1 MRHGSRGGH
10 SGHGDHSGHGGHGG
24 CRSGGR
30 RTGRGGRTAR
40 LLLAPL
46 VAALLLGAGPDGSGE
61 TVPLD
66 GDRPGEHLD
75 VTLTR
80 VVDPAGPAPAPGA
93 DRLVAVGL
101 RLENTGTVPY
111 EDSPAPAAHLLGTDG
126 ERFTGLSGATDVGP
140 ALPDTV
146 TLGPGRSASGYVVFR
161 VPQEA
166 DLAAVQFALDAG
178 LGDDV
183 AQWSLS

>member
-1 MRHGSRGGH
+1 M
-10 SGHGDHSGHGGHGG
+10 
-24 CRSGGR
+24 
-30 RTGRGGRTAR
+30 
-40 LLLAPL
+40 LLA
-46 VAALLLGAGPDGSGE
+46 AGPDGSGE

-80 VVDPAGPAPAPGA
+80 VVDPAGPPSAPGA

-111 EDSPAPAAHLLGTDG
+111 EDAPAPAAHLLGTDG
-126 ERFTGLSGATDVGP
+126 ERYTGLSGATDAGP

-146 TLGPGRSASGYVVFR
+146 TLEPGRSASGYVVFR

-183 AQWSLS
+183 AHWSLS